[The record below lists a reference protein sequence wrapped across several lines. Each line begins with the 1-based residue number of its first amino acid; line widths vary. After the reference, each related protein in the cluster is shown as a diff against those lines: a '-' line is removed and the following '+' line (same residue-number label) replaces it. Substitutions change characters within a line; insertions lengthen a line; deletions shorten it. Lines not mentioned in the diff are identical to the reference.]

1 MEKRLMD
8 ISLHLL
14 DLGKRNRLINY
25 KSIGY
30 RAIEVHQPSIE
41 TIFDKLTSGIT
52 LSIFPLDP
60 VLQKYHKTI
69 DDSGMSIE
77 EYSTGKVKDITEG
90 VLKANDL
97 LCYKRG
103 YALEKI
109 CKAIYREYKSTL
121 VEKGINSLYMTFG
134 MVEYKEKQE
143 SYLAPLLLVPL
154 ELTLDQTLYQ
164 P

>member
-60 VLQKYHKTI
+60 VLQKYHKI
-69 DDSGMSIE
+69 MN
-77 EYSTGKVKDITEG
+77 EY
-90 VLKANDL
+90 
-97 LCYKRG
+97 
-103 YALEKI
+103 LEK
-109 CKAIYREYKSTL
+109 KAICVYNTLAKENKKREH
-121 VEKGINSLYMTFG
+121 
-134 MVEYKEKQE
+134 
-143 SYLAPLLLVPL
+143 
-154 ELTLDQTLYQ
+154 
-164 P
+164 